1 MKAGNRIR
9 LDLLLLRRKLAPS
22 RSKAAAMIMAG
33 EVLVDAKV
41 VDKPGTFVRGDAD
54 IALKQKPR
62 YVSRGGLK
70 LEAALMTFG
79 VDPAGKICA
88 DIGSSTGGFT
98 DCLLQHGAAKVYAID
113 VGSGILDYRLRI
125 DSRVELMEN
134 TNARYL
140 ESLGE
145 AVDIAVIDV
154 SFISLRLILP
164 AVSRLVNPAADAIA
178 LVKPQFEAGRSE
190 VGKGGIVRDPTVH
203 RHVLH
208 ATAAAA
214 QSLQFSPADVMRS
227 PITGAKGNVEFLMWL
242 RPGLEPATG
251 RALEDKINALTS
263 AER

>member
-1 MKAGNRIR
+1 MKAGDRLR
-9 LDLLLLRRKLAPS
+9 LDLLLARRKLAPS

-33 EVLVDAKV
+33 EVRIDAKV
-41 VDKPGTFVRGDAD
+41 VDKPGTFVRVDAN
-54 IALKQKPR
+54 ISLKHKPR

-70 LEAALMTFG
+70 LEAALSAFG
-79 VDPAGKICA
+79 ADPTGKVCA

-134 TNARYL
+134 KNARYL
-140 ESLGE
+140 ESVGE

-164 AVSRLVNPAADAIA
+164 AASRLVKPAADVIA

-203 RHVLH
+203 RRVLQ

-214 QSLQFSPADVMRS
+214 QSLQFSLADVMRS
-227 PITGAKGNVEFLMWL
+227 PITGAKGNVEFFMWL
-242 RPGLEPATG
+242 RRGPASEAG

-263 AER
+263 NCH

>member
-1 MKAGNRIR
+1 MKAGSRLR

-33 EVLVDAKV
+33 EVSIDAKV
-41 VDKPGTFVRGDAD
+41 VDKPGTFVRVDAN
-54 IALKQKPR
+54 ISLKPKPR

-70 LEAALMTFG
+70 LEAALSAFG
-79 VDPAGKICA
+79 ADPAGKVCA

-125 DSRVELMEN
+125 DSRVKLMEN

-154 SFISLRLILP
+154 SFISLRLIFP
-164 AVSRLVNPAADAIA
+164 AVSRLVKPAADVVA

-190 VGKGGIVRDPTVH
+190 VGKGGIVRDSAVH
-203 RHVLH
+203 RRVLH

-227 PITGAKGNVEFLMWL
+227 PITGAKGNVEFFMWL
-242 RPGLEPATG
+242 RRGALPHSE
-251 RALEDKINALTS
+251 RALDDKINALTS
-263 AER
+263 SER